1 MLGTKYPYLDIS
13 APGKLK
19 STLFSLKRIIAPI
32 NPFAKS

>member
-13 APGKLK
+13 GHNMFRSSILKLK
-19 STLFSLKRIIAPI
+19 SLIAPI